1 MGERSVTV
9 ALDLPGLAA
18 WMRGRGVEV
27 GAEVTASRVGRGQ
40 SNLTY
45 RLQDERGS
53 SWIARRPPLGELLA
67 SAHDVVREHRILA
80 ALQGSAVPV
89 PALVGVCEDPSVADV
104 PVVVM
109 EHVDGIVLDQM
120 EIAASLD
127 PGLRR
132 NLGLDV
138 ARTLAAIHAVDV
150 DAVGL
155 GDLASRSPYAERQL
169 KRWTRQFEASRTT
182 ERPDLDELTALLHA
196 RIPPAGDL
204 SLVHGDF
211 HIRNVIVD
219 PNDGSVRTVLDWELS
234 TLGDPLADLGS
245 TLAYWPEAGETA
257 SGMFEASTLPGFPA
271 RAELTAAYLDAS
283 GRDGDTLAFWH
294 VLGVWKIAIICEGVY
309 RRTLDNPANTAEGG
323 APTPE
328 RIQAVIDHAWHV
340 AETTGFAGRRLTT
353 RGRP

>member
-1 MGERSVTV
+1 MSGVETATV
-9 ALDLPGLAA
+9 ALDAEALVD
-18 WMRGRGVEV
+18 WMRAAGVEV
-27 GAEVTASRVGRGQ
+27 DGTLQVARVGRGQ

-45 RLQDERGS
+45 RMQDESGRR
-53 SWIARRPPLGELLA
+53 WIARRPPLGELLA
-67 SAHDVVREHRILA
+67 SAHDVVREHRILS
-80 ALQGSAVPV
+80 ALQDTAVPV
-89 PALVGVCEDPSVADV
+89 PALVGVCEDPRVADV

-109 EHVDGIVLDQM
+109 EHVDGGVVDQLEVAEAM
-120 EIAASLD
+120 TPQA
-127 PGLRR
+127 RR
-132 NLGLDV
+132 ELGLNV

-169 KRWTRQFEASRTT
+169 KRWTRQLEASRTA
-182 ERPDLDELTALLHA
+182 ERPDLDRLTALLQA
-196 RIPPAGDL
+196 NVPPPGDL

-219 PNDGSVRTVLDWELS
+219 TGTGALRAVLDWELS
-234 TLGDPLADLGS
+234 TLGDPLADIGS
-245 TLAYWPEAGETA
+245 TLAYWPEAGDPP
-257 SGMFEASTLPGFPA
+257 SGLFDASTLPGFPT
-271 RAELTAAYLDAS
+271 RDELAETYLEAS
-283 GRDGDTLAFWH
+283 GRDGRTLGFWH

-340 AETTGFAGRRLTT
+340 ASLIGLSR
-353 RGRP
+353 